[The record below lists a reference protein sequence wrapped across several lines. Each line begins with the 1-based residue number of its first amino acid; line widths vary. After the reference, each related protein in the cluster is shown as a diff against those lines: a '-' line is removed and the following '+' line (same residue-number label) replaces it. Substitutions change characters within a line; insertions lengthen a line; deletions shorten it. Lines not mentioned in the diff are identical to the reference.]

1 MPAFDYYKPLA
12 QDPNAQANY
21 GKAQA
26 EQQYYLNKQ
35 GQARNAAIQGIS
47 PWSGSTFESARA
59 GQDMA
64 DASRG
69 LARTGSAMQ
78 ANAGPDE
85 AALAKD
91 KALGLTAGVSD
102 RIMNDPQVAAA
113 LAQLESGMK
122 SGPYTP
128 EIQQQIV
135 NRNADQTAVAESVNA
150 DEFRNQAAARGMSA
164 SDPAYQ
170 AQLRQGQSQR
180 QQQNV
185 AFQGDMGTRAA
196 LENYGA
202 QQNAARGLASGRL
215 SQYGQ
220 AQPGYMQAAN
230 WTANEQFNGGRAP
243 AVTSGGQPAFSQQP
257 QGSQANPFAA
267 FSQQHP
273 VQSQQNTGWQPGM
286 GIGGKQQ
293 PATYTPRNSPH
304 IAQPQT
310 SPSVNA
316 PGYSNYAPS
325 KPAQSFNAESYF
337 MNPFG
342 VASFGK
348 PTQKPATQPAFNF
361 KPYNPQGEG
370 QY

>member
-12 QDPNAQANY
+12 QNPAAQANY

-26 EQQYYLNKQ
+26 EQQYYQNLRDQAYKLGGSEGTQ
-35 GQARNAAIQGIS
+35 GGGTPFQSMTQR
-47 PWSGSTFESARA
+47 RA
-59 GQDMA
+59 LEMRKEA
-64 DASRG
+64 DAG
-69 LARTGSAMQ
+69 LARTGSAMA

-135 NRNADQTAVAESVNA
+135 NRNADQTAAAESVNA
-150 DEFRNQAAARGMSA
+150 DEFRNQAAARGMSS

-170 AQLRQGQSQR
+170 AQLRQGQAQR
-180 QQQNV
+180 QQQNI

-196 LENYGA
+196 LENYSA

-230 WTANEQFNGGRAP
+230 WTANEQFNGGRTP
-243 AVTSGGQPAFSQQP
+243 AVTGGGQPAFSQQP
-257 QGSQANPFAA
+257 QQAQANPFAN
-267 FSQQHP
+267 FSEQHP
-273 VQSQQNTGWQPGM
+273 VQPQQNTGWQPGM

-293 PATYTPRNSPH
+293 PQSFIPKTNSPNVS
-304 IAQPQT
+304 QGGGK
-310 SPSVNA
+310 SGYKA
-316 PGYSNYAPS
+316 PDIDGYFS
-325 KPAQSFNAESYF
+325 
-337 MNPFG
+337 NPFG
-342 VASFGK
+342 ITSMSAPQNK
-348 PTQKPATQPAFNF
+348 PTPSPMPFQYKKP
-361 KPYNPQGEG
+361 NPSEG
-370 QY
+370 FY